1 MSETEIAL
9 VTLSPDECRALLV
22 AHRPRLG
29 RLVFVD
35 DGWPLALPMNFAV
48 RGDAIYFRTA
58 PGGKL
63 DAALRADRV
72 AFELDDVDEVW
83 EDGWSLLALG
93 RLEVVTDPDELAE
106 ARRLPLR
113 PWAAGDKPYHL
124 RMDIESLSG
133 RRIT

>member
-1 MSETEIAL
+1 M
-9 VTLSPDECRALLV
+9 
-22 AHRPRLG
+22 
-29 RLVFVD
+29 
-35 DGWPLALPMNFAV
+35 
-48 RGDAIYFRTA
+48 
-58 PGGKL
+58 
-63 DAALRADRV
+63 

-83 EDGWSLLALG
+83 EDGWSLLAFG
-93 RLEVVTDPDELAE
+93 RLRVVTDPDEVAE